1 MTATVTTLFH
11 EFPLVFTI
19 RVGISL
25 LLITASFFIA
35 IKLCRQGKINNTQR
49 NIMMCLAVYI
59 VLMFYFTVLG
69 RYSWSVYRYDF
80 DVAGAY
86 GRLFQNFSG
95 EELKQFLINLLMIV
109 PISFFTPVL
118 INKHKYINTILFCIV
133 LTLTIEFLQF
143 FTCTGTF
150 ETVDIINNIIGAVL
164 GIAAC
169 AAVRKI
175 YKQVR
180 EKDE

>member
-1 MTATVTTLFH
+1 MTATITTLFH
-11 EFPLVFTI
+11 EFPLVFAI

-25 LLITASFFIA
+25 LLITVSFFIA

-59 VLMFYFTVLG
+59 VLMLYFTVLG

-80 DVAGAY
+80 DAVGAY
-86 GRLFQNFSG
+86 KCLLYSG
-95 EELKQFLINLLMIV
+95 DFNDTFQFLINVLMI
-109 PISFFTPVL
+109 IPVGFL
-118 INKHKYINTILFCIV
+118 APALFKKHKYLNTSICCAV
-133 LTLTIEFLQF
+133 LILTIEFLQF
-143 FTCTGTF
+143 FTRTGTF

-169 AAVRKI
+169 AAVRKNI
-175 YKQVR
+175 NK
-180 EKDE
+180 

>member
-1 MTATVTTLFH
+1 MTATISTLFH
-11 EFPLVFTI
+11 EFPLVFAI
-19 RVGISL
+19 RVGIS
-25 LLITASFFIA
+25 IFMISASFFIA

-49 NIMMCLAVYI
+49 NIMMFLSVYI
-59 VLMFYFTVLG
+59 VLMLYLTVLG

-80 DVAGAY
+80 DVLGAY
-86 GRLFQNFSG
+86 RRLIYNRSFNDVF
-95 EELKQFLINLLMIV
+95 QFLINALMTV
-109 PISFFTPVL
+109 PVGFLTPAL
-118 INKHKYINTILFCIV
+118 FKKHKYLNTIICCAV
-133 LTLTIEFLQF
+133 LILAIEFLQF
-143 FTCTGTF
+143 FTRTGTF

-180 EKDE
+180 EKE